1 MDCDLDALMDVLD
14 DDDDFDVEE
23 EDVDNPA
30 QMEGMVGWTV
40 GYETHL
46 LGFKPVVNHKKN
58 LKNHPKVLLFW
69 VFFGFSYIVKV
80 LIKLSVEWHNIQNL
94 AVSTH
99 DQGEVIIE

>member
-46 LGFKPVVNHKKN
+46 LGFKP
-58 LKNHPKVLLFW
+58 
-69 VFFGFSYIVKV
+69 G
-80 LIKLSVEWHNIQNL
+80 L
-94 AVSTH
+94 AVKKTP
-99 DQGEVIIE
+99 QKRPKKPP

>member
-46 LGFKPVVNHKKN
+46 LGFKPGLAVKNHHKKD
-58 LKNHPKVLLFW
+58 LKSHPKVLFFC
-69 VFFGFSYIVKV
+69 VFF
-80 LIKLSVEWHNIQNL
+80 
-94 AVSTH
+94 
-99 DQGEVIIE
+99 